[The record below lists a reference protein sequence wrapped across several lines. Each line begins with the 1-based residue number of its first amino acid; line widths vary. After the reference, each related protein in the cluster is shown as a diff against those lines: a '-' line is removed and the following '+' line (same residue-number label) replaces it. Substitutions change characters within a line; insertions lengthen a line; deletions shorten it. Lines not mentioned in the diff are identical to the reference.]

1 MTTTRPPVSIRA
13 LAAKALLAALAL
25 GANAMAQT
33 PSPNSS
39 WPDRPIRIITAY
51 GPGSSPDNAM
61 RKIAIELS
69 KALGQPV
76 IVDPRPGAGGRI
88 AAAEAAHAAPDGYT
102 FAYSDTGPMMTL
114 PATGAKL
121 AYSAQKD
128 FVPVVRTSFSYP
140 YIIAP
145 AGSAAQTLGDLKNLG
160 HAPAFGLSGLGTFP
174 HMICLA
180 AAKAAGFECNPV
192 PYSKGT
198 TAALMDVAGGT
209 LDLGIAWGSDMVGFL
224 ESRKIRLLATMAPAR
239 NAKYPDVPSIGEAF
253 PSAARLAIFTGI
265 FAPTGTPASIIE
277 RLRIEINKV
286 MVGDVFKPWTES
298 VGGTVEVLDGP
309 GFTRFLDEQRLA
321 IKTIVDAYGLKSE

>member
-1 MTTTRPPVSIRA
+1 MIHSAHSPINAVR
-13 LAAKALLAALAL
+13 LWLGMAAFAFL
-25 GANAMAQT
+25 GTAQAQT
-33 PSPNSS
+33 SN
-39 WPDRPIRIITAY
+39 WPDHPIRIISAY
-51 GPGSSPDNAM
+51 APGSSGDNAI
-61 RKIAIELS
+61 RKISLELA

-76 IVDPRPGAGGRI
+76 IIDPRPGAGGRI

-121 AYSAQKD
+121 AYNAQKD
-128 FVPVVRTSFSYP
+128 FVPVVRTAFAYP

-145 AGSAAQTLGDLKNLG
+145 AGLTAQKLGDLKNLG
-160 HAPAFGLSGLGTFP
+160 RAPAFGLPGLGTYS

-192 PYSKGT
+192 PYSKG

-239 NAKYPDVPSIGEAF
+239 NAKYPEVPAIREAF
-253 PSAARLAIFTGI
+253 PSAASLPVFTGI
-265 FAPTGTPASIIE
+265 FEPTSTPAPIIE
-277 RLRIEINKV
+277 RLRTEINKV

-298 VGGTVEVLDGP
+298 MGGTVEVLDGP
-309 GFTRFLDEQRLA
+309 AFTRFLDEQRAA
-321 IKTIVDAYGLKSE
+321 IKTVVDAYGLKSE